1 MNKKGFTLI
10 ELLAIIVILAIIS
23 VITVPIILGII
34 DEAREKANLNSVI
47 GYGKSVEFSFSK
59 YGVSPGPQLDSC
71 TATDGTCI
79 TIGSGVDAKHL
90 AVNFSGAQVVCSSAS
105 VDASSR
111 LTLTGCEVDG
121 NSTPTYSYANGKAQ
135 KETN

>member
-47 GYGKSVEFSFSK
+47 GYGKSVEFSYSK

-71 TATDGTCI
+71 TATDGSCI
-79 TIGSGVDAKHL
+79 TIGSGQDAIHL
-90 AVNFSGAQVVCSSAS
+90 SVNFSGAQVVCDSAS
-105 VDASSR
+105 VDASGKLSM
-111 LTLTGCEVDG
+111 TGCEVDG
-121 NSTPTYSYANGKAQ
+121 NSTPTYSYNNGVAE
-135 KETN
+135 KE